1 MKRYGMMGVLGL
13 MVAIMTA
20 CGSSNS
26 HNPSPPPSPA
36 NGKVL
41 FAVYMVGSDL
51 ETNGDFA
58 TGDLLDMIDGY
69 AQLDAV
75 GKESLEVLV
84 AFGGSLKPTW
94 NGVRYADMGCLTQ
107 DGMDGVFGNDH
118 CYSYEAV
125 FARANPNDMS
135 DKYTLIHFLTTVK
148 AMAPDYE
155 TVFVNLWNH
164 GGGYSGYGNDENF
177 DLKNLSVAQVA
188 EAFEITGLR
197 PNIIGFDACLM
208 ASAEVYAQLYPH
220 ADYLVGSQELEPGHG
235 WDYSLLLPA
244 FTADAQEFARRAVD
258 TFIDSEQHIGTS
270 GKTLSVVDTSFYP
283 AFLASLDDLAVDLYA
298 HVDDQFVK
306 LVKAVYS
313 TEKYSGYRVDYAMD
327 LKHFLDLYWSLLNP
341 QLDAQI
347 ITKINAVRVDLAR
360 TVVYSRQDRSRP
372 NAHGLSV
379 FAFDNNLWDNGGY
392 QEDNS
397 ISKQWYAFVEV
408 LITHDDE
415 DIHPPQVVPAD
426 IEYCGKTTGRCYWIS
441 DDFAVKSAYGVLAL
455 ETANPNEYEML
466 MTRPLERISA
476 DYFYLEDFNRD
487 VLTVCD
493 TVNGCAYAY
502 AQTHLAGDQFQ
513 FQGVVDLLYSN
524 ISVRFSGGKY
534 IDHWVSGQYDPE
546 FGTHG
551 KDDGFIQP
559 GDRLIPFR
567 QIVSYDED
575 EAGGWEQDYEI
586 EGSTV
591 LNFTAPPL
599 FALEPGPAAGLE
611 FLVVHDAQDNIGLY
625 DTSGNPVPIV
635 R

>member
-1 MKRYGMMGVLGL
+1 MKRYGIMGICGLICTIMM
-13 MVAIMTA
+13 A

-26 HNPSPPPSPA
+26 HNPSPPPSPS

-94 NGVRYADMGCLTQ
+94 NGVRYADMDCLVQ
-107 DGMDGVFGNDH
+107 DGVDGVFGNDH

-125 FARANPNDMS
+125 FARANPHDMS

-177 DLKNLSVAQVA
+177 DLKNLSVAQIA

-197 PNIIGFDACLM
+197 PDIIGFDACLM

-220 ADYLVGSQELEPGHG
+220 ADYLVGSQELEPAHG

-244 FTADAQEFARRAVD
+244 FTADARTFAERVVD

-270 GKTLSVVDTSFYP
+270 GKTLSVVDTAFYP
-283 AFLASLDDLAVDLYA
+283 AFLASLDNLALDLYA
-298 HVDDQFVK
+298 HVDNHFIK
-306 LVKAVYS
+306 LVKSVYS
-313 TEKYSGYRVDYAMD
+313 AEKYSGYRVDYAMD
-327 LKHFLDLYWSLLNP
+327 LKHFLDLYGSLLNP
-341 QLDAQI
+341 QWDAGI
-347 ITKINAVRVDLAR
+347 IARINAVKEDLAR
-360 TVVYSRQDRSRP
+360 TVAYSRQDRSRP

-379 FAFDNNLWDNGGY
+379 FAFDNDLWDHGGY
-392 QEDNS
+392 REENS
-397 ISKQWYAFVEV
+397 VSRQWYAFVEA

-415 DIHPPQVVPAD
+415 DIDPPQVEVAD
-426 IEYCGKTTGRCYWIS
+426 LAYCGKSTGRCFRIS

-466 MTRPLERISA
+466 MTTPLERISA
-476 DYFYLEDFNRD
+476 DYFHLEDFNRD
-487 VLTVCD
+487 VLVVCD
-493 TVNGCAYAY
+493 AVNGCAYAH
-502 AQTHLAGDQFQ
+502 AQTNLAGDQFQ
-513 FQGVVDLLYSN
+513 FQGIVDLLYSN
-524 ISVRFSGGKY
+524 IAARFSDGKY
-534 IDHWVSGQYDPE
+534 IDHWVSGRYDPE
-546 FGTHG
+546 SGTHG

-559 GDRLIPFR
+559 GDRLVPIR
-567 QIVSYDED
+567 QLVFYDVD
-575 EAGGWEQDYEI
+575 KAGGWEHSDES

-591 LNFTAPPL
+591 LIFTAPPIFEL
-599 FALEPGPAAGLE
+599 APGPAAGLE

-625 DTSGNPVPIV
+625 DTLGIAVPIV